1 MKTKELAELLERA
14 TKNMEYPKA
23 TALDWN
29 ERAEYA
35 IRLYVL
41 APDLAAELI
50 RCRELLEQ
58 AVYES
63 MGMSFA
69 AKCGPLPFVA
79 EAKKYL
85 SETEG

>member
-1 MKTKELAELLERA
+1 MLKTKELAELLERA

-41 APDLAAELI
+41 APDLAADLI
-50 RCRELLEQ
+50 RCRELLLDIITINSQETHD
-58 AVYES
+58 
-63 MGMSFA
+63 A
-69 AKCGPLPFVA
+69 A
-79 EAKKYL
+79 EKYL
-85 SETEG
+85 SETE